1 MLKEFVG
8 KYSLSKT
15 LRFELKPVGATA
27 KHIEQKGFIE
37 IDEARAE
44 DYKKAKEL
52 IDEYHK
58 EFIARSLSGVR
69 LVGLENYE
77 ELFLKQ
83 NRDDKEQKEFEKIQ
97 DDLRKQ
103 IVAGFKNHPH
113 FKNIDKK
120 ELIKEDLPRFLK
132 SQEDRDL
139 IERFDSF
146 TTYFTGFHENRK
158 NIYSNEAKHSSIG
171 YRVIHENL
179 PIFLTNKKAFLVIR
193 EKYPEIISDAQR
205 VLQEHLMGGVV
216 EDMFTNDY
224 FSFTLTQIY
233 IDVYNTMIGGKTL
246 ADGTKIQGLNELI
259 NLYRQQNNIDK
270 KQLPN
275 LKKLKKQ
282 ILSDREAMSW
292 LPEAFE
298 DRDQI
303 NSKIAEYYDK
313 NIINFE
319 CCGEVVDITDKF
331 LEVLTQTSSYDR
343 EKIFIKNDLSL
354 TAISHVLCED
364 YRVIKDALWQ
374 KHLQENPKA
383 IRSKDI
389 AGDEE
394 RFFGRKN
401 SYFSI
406 SEIEKALDL
415 IEKPSDLFGYFKTE
429 VEKQSELVKSS
440 FKKWELDPNNKKLT
454 KEFLDSTLD
463 LQRTLKPLYVRS
475 DIDKD
480 IAFYALFDECFE
492 SLSAI
497 VKLYDMVR
505 NFESKKPYS
514 IEKFKLNFENKGA
527 FLGGWVDSYTEK
539 SDNGTQAGGYLFR
552 KKVVIDGAVEYDY
565 YLGVSSDSK
574 LFRSHLQSDIAKDDL
589 SEYERLDYYQL
600 KSASVFGNSY
610 IEGSYSED
618 KDRLRDAISAFV
630 ENSSFKEQMDS
641 YLSSL
646 KGGNEATPYAMIN
659 FIKDKNPELIDELL
673 KDKVFGSINKTVTDR
688 LKRTILSLHRV
699 PKSQQYKD
707 ATFRLFTEPIEV
719 IEDLSQEKSFVYFA
733 VSQSELEN
741 ALNRDEKPLMLF
753 KITNK
758 DLSFTETYLN
768 GKRKSRGTDN
778 LHTLYFK
785 ALMSGSQSV
794 FDIGTGEIF
803 YRRGSLKNPVVH
815 KANEPIDN
823 KVVFNNKKQSV
834 FEYDITKDRRYTV
847 DKFQFHLSM
856 IQNYKEPK
864 SYPSFNDE
872 VNRFVKTHHKD
883 IKIIG
888 IDRGERHLLYLS
900 MIDSSGRIIEQYTLN
915 EIVNSYGGKEFRV
928 DYHDLL
934 DKKEKARA
942 QARENWGVVE
952 NIKELKEGYMSHV
965 IHLIAK
971 LIVEH
976 NAIVVLEDLNFGFKR
991 GRFKVEKQVYQK
1003 FEKMLI
1009 DKLNYLVDK
1018 QKSPNEVGGVL
1029 KALQLTNKFVSFEK
1043 LGKQSGFLY
1052 YVPAWNTSNIDPVT
1066 GFVNL
1071 FDTRFQNIEKSR
1083 EFFAK
1088 FDAIRFNEQK
1098 GYFEFV
1104 FDYNKFTQKA
1114 DGTRTKWT
1122 VCTYGTRIKTF
1133 KNPDKNSQ
1141 WDNIELD
1148 LTEEFKNL
1156 FGSYDGDLKSHIVSQ
1171 NTKEFFKSLLYL
1183 FRLTLQMRNSITGTD
1198 IDYIIS
1204 PVADNSGN
1212 FFDSRTAGSHLP
1224 KDADANGAYNIA
1236 RKGLMII
1243 EKIKDADDLRK
1254 IDMKITNKEW
1264 LQFVQG
1270 V

>member
-15 LRFELKPVGATA
+15 LRFELKPVGKTIE
-27 KHIEQKGFIE
+27 HIEQKGLIST
-37 IDEARAE
+37 DEARAE

-58 EFIARSLSGVR
+58 EFIHQALSSVR
-69 LVGLENYE
+69 LIRLDSYE
-77 ELFLKQ
+77 VLFLKQ
-83 NRDDKEQKEFEKIQ
+83 NRDEKDQKEFEKIQ

-120 ELIKEDLPRFLK
+120 ELIKDDLPRFLQN
-132 SQEDRDL
+132 QEDRDL
-139 IERFDSF
+139 IERFSSF

-158 NIYSNEAKHSSIG
+158 NIYSPEAKHSSIG

-179 PIFLTNKKAFLVIR
+179 PIFLTNKKAFLAINSN
-193 EKYPEIISDAQR
+193 YPQIAQEAQSS
-205 VLQEHLMGGVV
+205 LLEHLNGGIV
-216 EDMFTNDY
+216 EDMFANDY
-224 FSFTLTQIY
+224 FSFTLIQTY
-233 IDVYNTMIGGKTL
+233 IDIYNTMLGGKTL

-259 NLYRQQNNIDK
+259 NLYRQKHNIDK
-270 KQLPN
+270 RELPN
-275 LKKLKKQ
+275 LKPLHKQ
-282 ILSDREAMSW
+282 ILSDRDGMSW
-292 LPEAFE
+292 IPEAFE
-298 DRDQI
+298 SREEI
-303 NSKIAEYYDK
+303 NQAIQTFYNK
-313 NIINFE
+313 NIVAFE
-319 CCGEVVDITDKF
+319 CCDGVVDITEKF

-406 SEIEKALDL
+406 SEIAKALDL
-415 IEKPSDLFGYFKTE
+415 IEKPSDLFGYFKTK
-429 VEKQSELVKSS
+429 VEEQSKQVKSS
-440 FKKWELDPNNKKLT
+440 FKEWELDPNNKKLT
-454 KEFLDSTLD
+454 KEFLDNTLD

-480 IAFYALFDECFE
+480 IAFYALFDGYFD

-497 VKLYDMVR
+497 VKLYDKVR

-514 IEKFKLNFENKGA
+514 TEKFKLNFENKGA
-527 FLGGWVDSYTEK
+527 FLGGWVDSYTDK
-539 SDNGTQAGGYLFR
+539 SDNGTQSGGYLFR
-552 KKVVIDGAVEYDY
+552 KKNAIGEYDY
-565 YLGVSSDSK
+565 YLGISKDTK
-574 LFRSHLQSDIAKDDL
+574 LFRSHLQNDIDENDI

-600 KSASVFGNSY
+600 KTASVFGNSY
-610 IEGSYSED
+610 VDGSYSED
-618 KDRLRDAISAFV
+618 KIEIKNSIYNFMKNTDLGEDLENYIS
-630 ENSSFKEQMDS
+630 SKEA
-641 YLSSL
+641 
-646 KGGNEATPYAMIN
+646 KEATPNGMIN
-659 FIKDKNPELIDELL
+659 YIKEKNPTLFEELL
-673 KDKVFGSINKTVTDR
+673 EDEEFSKINKTVTKK
-688 LKRTILSLHRV
+688 LKETILSLHRV
-699 PKSQQYKD
+699 PKSQEYKE
-707 ATFRLFTEPIEV
+707 ASFNLFTEPIEA
-719 IEDLSQEKSFVYFA
+719 IEKLSEEKTFVYF
-733 VSQSELEN
+733 SISSREFEN
-741 ALNRDEKPLMLF
+741 ALANKDKPLLLF

-758 DLSFTETYLN
+758 DLSYAETFLN
-768 GKRKSRGTDN
+768 GKRKSRGLDN

-785 ALMSGSQSV
+785 ALMSGEQAV
-794 FDIGTGEIF
+794 FDIGTGEVF
-803 YRRGSLKNPVVH
+803 YRKKSIEYSEEKMQKGHHYDKLKE
-815 KANEPIDN
+815 KFSYPI
-823 KVVFNNKKQSV
+823 
-834 FEYDITKDRRYTV
+834 IKDRRYTI
-847 DKFQFHLSM
+847 DKFQFHLSI
-856 IQNYKEPK
+856 IQNYKQPDK
-864 SYPSFNDE
+864 YPMFNDT
-872 VNRFVKTHHKD
+872 VNSFLKSRHKD

-900 MIDSSGRIIEQYTLN
+900 LIDGKGAIVEQFSLN
-915 EIVNSYGGKEFRV
+915 TILNTHSNKPI
-928 DYHDLL
+928 DYHDKL

-1009 DKLNYLVDK
+1009 DKLNFLVDK
-1018 QKSPNEVGGVL
+1018 QKSPHEIGGVL
-1029 KALQLTNKFVSFEK
+1029 NALQLTNKFVSFEK

-1052 YVPAWNTSNIDPVT
+1052 YVPAWNTSKIDPVT

-1071 FDTRFQNIEKSR
+1071 FDTRYQSIEKSR
-1083 EFFAK
+1083 EFFGK
-1088 FDAIRFNEQK
+1088 FDSIRFNEK
-1098 GYFEFV
+1098 EGYFEFA
-1104 FDYNKFTQKA
+1104 FDYNHFTQKA
-1114 DGTRTKWT
+1114 KDTRTKWK

-1133 KNPDKNSQ
+1133 RNPDKNNQ

-1148 LTEEFKNL
+1148 LTDEYKSF
-1156 FGSYDGDLKSHIVSQ
+1156 FGAYSGDLKAYICSQ
-1171 NTKEFFKSLLYL
+1171 NTKEFFEELSRL
-1183 FRLTLQMRNSITGTD
+1183 FRLTLQMRNSVTNSD
-1198 IDYIIS
+1198 IDYLIS
-1204 PVADNSGN
+1204 PVADKNGN
-1212 FFDSRTAGSHLP
+1212 FYDSRKADSSLP

-1236 RKGLMII
+1236 RKGLMLIQ
-1243 EKIKDADDLRK
+1243 KIKESEDGKK